1 MCSNRIIGDTE
12 YRFAAEYQQR
22 DAYSRKTLVQQKPQ
36 EVRIYTYMH
45 TCNSYN
51 TGKSA
56 LPDLCAHILGC
67 AAYDV
72 FYNVAAY
79 VFFTVVC

>member
-36 EVRIYTYMH
+36 EVYIHTRIH
-45 TCNSYN
+45 VIVIIQL
-51 TGKSA
+51 GKSV
-56 LPDLCAHILGC
+56 LPDLCARILGC

-79 VFFTVVC
+79 VFFTAVC

>member
-1 MCSNRIIGDTE
+1 MCSARIIGDAE
-12 YRFAAEYQQR
+12 YRFVAEYQQR

-36 EVRIYTYMH
+36 EVHTRIH
-45 TCNSYN
+45 VIVIIHL
-51 TGKSA
+51 GKSV
-56 LPDLCAHILGC
+56 LPDLCACILGC